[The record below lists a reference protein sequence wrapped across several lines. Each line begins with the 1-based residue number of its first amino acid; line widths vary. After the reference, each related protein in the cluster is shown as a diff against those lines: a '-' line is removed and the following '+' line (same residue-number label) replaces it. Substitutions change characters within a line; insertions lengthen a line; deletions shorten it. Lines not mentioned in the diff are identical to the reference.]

1 MYTETFITE
10 TQIDEIAE
18 ALYFD
23 DEWLE
28 DFYED
33 EDFPDEEF
41 WEYLNELEDDPD
53 FLPDVDEMGF
63 DPYAGCY
70 TFDC

>member
-1 MYTETFITE
+1 M
-10 TQIDEIAE
+10 DEP
-18 ALYFD
+18 LYFN

-41 WEYLNELEDDPD
+41 WEDLDEMEDDPD
-53 FLPDVDEMGF
+53 FLPDADEVGF

>member
-18 ALYFD
+18 ALYFN

-28 DFYED
+28 DFYDD

-41 WEYLNELEDDPD
+41 WDHLDELEDDPD
-53 FLPDVDEMGF
+53 FLPDADEMGF
-63 DPYAGCY
+63 DPYA
-70 TFDC
+70 FDC